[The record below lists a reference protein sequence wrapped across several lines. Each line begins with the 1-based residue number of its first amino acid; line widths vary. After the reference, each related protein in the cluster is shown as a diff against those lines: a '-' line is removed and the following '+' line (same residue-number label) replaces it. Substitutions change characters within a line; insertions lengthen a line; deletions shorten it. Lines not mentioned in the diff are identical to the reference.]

1 MKDTTV
7 LARCNLYAVLGA
19 IPHLLYLD
27 PDAAALVRG
36 KNIRVGFSVKNGP
49 KATLI
54 FKDGEA
60 EMVKGIE
67 KCSIKL
73 WFPSAE
79 KFNSMIDGKGS
90 PIPVSGFQHI
100 GFLLGAFTKL
110 TDSLS
115 AYLRPE
121 PEKLQD
127 PAFFER
133 STTLMLYVIGRA
145 IVQIGNHDRVG
156 MFSASHITDG
166 KIKLGIGDTLAVAIH
181 CKDHHLVFNAF
192 PNDCGVTS
200 QMVFDSLQTARDLF
214 DGNINAIAAVGMGQV
229 RVSGMISQVDNVNRI
244 LDRVA
249 IYLA

>member
-100 GFLLGAFTKL
+100 GFLLHQADRLSLGLPAPGA
-110 TDSLS
+110 
-115 AYLRPE
+115 
-121 PEKLQD
+121 
-127 PAFFER
+127 
-133 STTLMLYVIGRA
+133 
-145 IVQIGNHDRVG
+145 
-156 MFSASHITDG
+156 
-166 KIKLGIGDTLAVAIH
+166 
-181 CKDHHLVFNAF
+181 
-192 PNDCGVTS
+192 
-200 QMVFDSLQTARDLF
+200 
-214 DGNINAIAAVGMGQV
+214 
-229 RVSGMISQVDNVNRI
+229 
-244 LDRVA
+244 
-249 IYLA
+249 